1 MRRIVFAIPGD
12 LRARTG
18 GYGYDR
24 RLLAEFARR
33 GVAAVHLALP
43 GGFPHPTAAEEAAV
57 AEIFERELTVDDVA
71 LIDGLAYG
79 ALSETAIAAI
89 AAPIVALCHH
99 PLCLESG
106 LSPARAAALGE
117 SERRA
122 LALAARVI
130 ATSPHTGET
139 LIRDFGASERRL
151 TIARPGTD
159 PAARARGSGG
169 APALLAVGSL
179 IPRKGFDLLVE
190 ALSGLADL
198 DWRLAIVG
206 GAGHSPQTAADLAR
220 LIEAKGLYTRVALV
234 GELSG
239 EALEAAYRG
248 ADVFVSSSLHEGYG
262 MALAEALARGLPIV
276 AATGGAAG
284 ETIAD
289 SAALKIPPGDVA
301 ALREALRAIVSDPA
315 LRARLGEA
323 SWRAGQALPRWDE
336 TARIV
341 ASVIKGIA

>member
-1 MRRIVFAIPGD
+1 M
-12 LRARTG
+12 RARTG

-99 PLCLESG
+99 PLCLEAG
-106 LSPARAAALGE
+106 LSPARAAALRE

-122 LALAARVI
+122 LALAAHVI

-139 LIRDFGASERRL
+139 LIRNFGAPERKV

-179 IPRKGFDLLVE
+179 IPRKGFDVLVE

-206 GAGHSPQTAADLAR
+206 GAGHSPRTAADLAR

-289 SAALKIPPGDVA
+289 SAALKIPSGDVA

>member
-1 MRRIVFAIPGD
+1 MRRLVFAIPGD
-12 LRARTG
+12 IEARTG

-24 RLLAEFARR
+24 RVLAELAQQ

-43 GGFPHPTAAEEAAV
+43 GGFPHPTAEEEGAV
-57 AEIFERELTVDDVA
+57 AAILARELTAEDVA

-99 PLCLESG
+99 PLCLEAW
-106 LSPARAAALGE
+106 LAPERAAALRE

-122 LALAARVI
+122 LARAAHVI
-130 ATSPHTGET
+130 ATSAHTGET
-139 LIRDFGASERRL
+139 LIRDFGVCERKL
-151 TIARPGTD
+151 TIAPPGTD
-159 PAARARGSGG
+159 PAERARGSGG
-169 APALLAVGSL
+169 APALLAVGSI
-179 IPRKGFDLLVE
+179 IPRKAFHLLVE
-190 ALSGLADL
+190 ALSGLCDL

-206 GAGHSPQTAADLAR
+206 GAGHSPQTATDLAQ
-220 LIEAKGLYTRVALV
+220 LIEAKGLGGRIALR

-239 EALEAAYRG
+239 EALDAVFHR
-248 ADVFVSSSLHEGYG
+248 ADVFVSASLHEGYG

-276 AATGGAAG
+276 ATTGGAAG
-284 ETIAD
+284 DTIPD

-301 ALREALRAIVSDPA
+301 ALREALRAIIAVSA

-323 SWRAGQALPRWDE
+323 SWRAGRALPRWEE
-336 TARIV
+336 TARIIANV
-341 ASVIKGIA
+341 AREAA